1 MTSLLKKLPFAAALA
16 LGVVGFSGCT
26 PTVSDPEPPPVS
38 AYAPFKAQP
47 AGERVKTKAY
57 AVKDSTA
64 PFAPREFTRRALAD
78 EDVLIEILYSGIC
91 HSDIHTANADWGT
104 DPSHY
109 PLTPGHE
116 IVGRVVKVGKSVT
129 KFKAGDIAA
138 VGCMVDSCGECGH
151 CKTGEEQ
158 YCEKGMILTY
168 DSVDKYGEVTQGG
181 YSNNIVVK
189 ESFVISI
196 PADAPLEK
204 IAPLVCAGVT
214 TYSPLKYNKVTKGT
228 KVGIAGFGGLGHMA
242 VQYAVKMG
250 AEVTVFDI
258 TDAKADWAKKLGAVR
273 YVNTKKGFPKDL
285 AAKFD
290 LVISTIPFQYD
301 TTDYMKMLKVDG
313 TFVIIGLPANKERPI
328 VTLDGIWGRRKAY
341 FTLIGG
347 IRETQEAL
355 DYSIKN
361 GIYPQ
366 VEIIKADQIN
376 NAYKKVLNGEVRFRY
391 VIDGKS
397 F

>member
-1 MTSLLKKLPFAAALA
+1 MTTTLKRQSLITVLA
-16 LGVVGFSGCT
+16 LGIIGLSGCCATST
-26 PTVSDPEPPPVS
+26 PPPAPVS
-38 AYAPFKAQP
+38 AYAPFKALP
-47 AGERVKTKAY
+47 AGERVKTRAY

-116 IVGRVVKVGKSVT
+116 IVGRVAKVGKSVT
-129 KFKAGDIAA
+129 KFKVGDIAA
-138 VGCMVDSCGECGH
+138 VGCMVDSCGSCGH
-151 CKTGEEQ
+151 CKAGEEQ

-189 ESFVISI
+189 ESFVLSI
-196 PADAPLEK
+196 PSGVALEK
-204 IAPLVCAGVT
+204 VAPLVCAGVT
-214 TYSPLKYNKVTKGT
+214 TYSPLKSNKVGKGT

-258 TDAKADWAKKLGAVR
+258 TDAKAEWAKKLGAVR

-290 LVISTIPFQYD
+290 IILSTIPFHYD
-301 TTDYMKMLKVDG
+301 TTDYMKLLRVDG
-313 TFVIIGLPANKERPI
+313 NFVIIGLPANSERPI
-328 VTLDGIWGRRKAY
+328 VRIDGMWGRRRAY
-341 FTLIGG
+341 CSLIGG

-355 DYSIKN
+355 DFSIKN
-361 GIYPQ
+361 NIYPY
-366 VEIIKADQIN
+366 VEVIPASQIN
-376 NAYKKVLNGEVRFRY
+376 DAYKKVLDGDVRFRF